1 MLQNKRL
8 PVKTLSFAISLLL
21 TGQAYSVV
29 TTTHEYDALNRLI
42 LTSTPTTKLGYKY
55 DPAGNIVSVTPE
67 KIGEVPPDAASLP
80 PDLTPDQTVDDV
92 YNGNGKII
100 TITLTFGKRGIVSK
114 LIIES
119 IIINWGILIDLVIHK
134 NGKIKGGKLAGNIH
148 NEGELEDFE
157 FHGKELKGGKLKGYI
172 LNTGILRDVE
182 FGENTVVSGGKLA
195 GVIRVQPG
203 TTVLLKNVFI
213 TKGTQ
218 IPRENVIRGENVIF
232 EDETDFVP
240 QVYVTTAPSFS
251 SGVLVS
257 GSVIDGV
264 YSGDGK
270 IIDVPIT
277 FTEKSSVSNVVI
289 ASSIINQGYLSSS
302 TVSKQ
307 GIIIGGR
314 LSGYMKN
321 EGILKD
327 IEFLGSELVGGILKG
342 YIKNGATSTIRDVTL
357 ENKTVLTG
365 GILAGLIQGATGGFV
380 LLNNTRIASNAI
392 LRNVILGHNVTFEDK
407 NVVLD
412 SSVSHLLGT
421 TAKNA
426 KGEQIASEADFAAQ
440 VSVNDKVQ
448 QGNITNLSLSEPVNI
463 QAGIIAAPEHIG
475 KTVDL
480 FVYASYLPPG
490 LNWSEAHSF
499 MLDNSGAVKGW
510 DANNANLVPF
520 KQGIVL
526 ERINPVDV
534 YKGKFIADG
543 ELQVHFGYRLS
554 DGSLITNTNPL
565 AFSIKK

>member
-8 PVKTLSFAISLLL
+8 PVKTLSLAISLLL
-21 TGQAYSVV
+21 TGQAYSL
-29 TTTHEYDALNRLI
+29 TYEHDALNRLI
-42 LTSTPTTKLGYKY
+42 LANTPNTKLGYKY
-55 DPAGNIVSVTPE
+55 DPSGNIINVTSE
-67 KIGEVPPDAASLP
+67 KIGEVPPDAATLP
-80 PDLTPDQTVDDV
+80 PDLTPDQTIDDV
-92 YNGNGKII
+92 YNGNGKTI
-100 TITLTFGKRGIVSK
+100 TITLTFGKRGFVSK

-134 NGKIKGGKLAGNIH
+134 NGKIKGGKLAGYVH

-157 FHGKELKGGKLKGYI
+157 FHGKELKGGKLKGKI
-172 LNTGILRDVE
+172 FSTGTLRDVE
-182 FGENTVVSGGKLA
+182 LGENTVISGGKLA

-203 TTVLLKNVFI
+203 ATVLLKNVFI

-232 EDETDFVP
+232 EDETDLVP

-251 SGVLVS
+251 SGVLVA
-257 GSVIDGV
+257 GAVIDGV

-270 IIDVPIT
+270 IIDAPIT
-277 FTEKSSVSNVVI
+277 LTEKSSVSNVVI
-289 ASSIINQGYLSSS
+289 ASSIINQGDLSSS
-302 TVSKQ
+302 TISKQ
-307 GIIIGGR
+307 GKVKGGK

-321 EGILKD
+321 EGILED
-327 IEFLGSELVGGILKG
+327 IEFLGSELVGGVLKG

-365 GILAGLIQGATGGFV
+365 GILAGLIQGATGGFI

-392 LRNVILGHNVTFEDK
+392 LRNVIIGHNVTFEDK

-412 SSVSHLLGT
+412 ASVSHLLGT
-421 TAKNA
+421 TARNA
-426 KGEQIASEADFAAQ
+426 KGEQIASDADFAAQ

-448 QGNITNLSLSEPVNI
+448 QGNITNLSLSEPINI
-463 QAGIIAAPEHIG
+463 QVGIIAAPEHIG

-480 FVYASYLPPG
+480 FVYASYLPLG
-490 LNWSEAHSF
+490 LNWSESHSF
-499 MLDNSGAVKGW
+499 MLDNSGTVKSW
-510 DANNANLVPF
+510 DANNTNLVPF
-520 KQGIVL
+520 KQGVVL
-526 ERINPVDV
+526 ERVNPVDV
-534 YKGKFIADG
+534 YKGKLIADG